1 MMVLSDGRVRVW
13 RNLGEAYNQNCIQPT
28 VKFWWWIS
36 DVLGM
41 FWLAWSWTISCGGR
55 KNDSDDYVNIL
66 ANHFIPWVNNYPNS
80 IFQQDGASCHM
91 SSYSV
96 WWMSSHN
103 IPVLDWVA
111 QSPDLNPI
119 ENLWNHLDYQVRKR
133 KPLPKSKQELINVV
147 QEEWRKIS
155 LETIR

>member
-1 MMVLSDGRVRVW
+1 
-13 RNLGEAYNQNCIQPT
+13 
-28 VKFWWWIS
+28 
-36 DVLGM
+36 
-41 FWLAWSWTISCGGR
+41 
-55 KNDSDDYVNIL
+55 
-66 ANHFIPWVNNYPNS
+66 
-80 IFQQDGASCHM
+80 M

-155 LETIR
+155 LETVLLPMRVKAVIKAKGGHTKY